1 MVKYINI
8 ICYLYRNIFLLFIY
22 YIDNFNSTPNPA
34 AFRGKEEN
42 GDRNRG
48 KERKARADWR
58 KKREK
63 GERFI

>member
-1 MVKYINI
+1 M
-8 ICYLYRNIFLLFIY
+8 LFIY